1 MILALALTLATS
13 SAPVTRVIPEHRY
26 EAKLVRALD
35 GDTISVLVTARATTR
50 LPGRDLELSTS
61 TVETVRL
68 AGVNAPES
76 KGKCEAERKLAQ
88 EAKLYVE
95 GRLRGETFEVVTR
108 GQESEKFGRTLA
120 DIEVGGLSLSQELIR
135 RGLADPYHGE
145 KRDPDRWCGGGGR
158 R

>member
-1 MILALALTLATS
+1 MILALALSLATS

-26 EAKLVRALD
+26 EAKLVRVLD
-35 GDTISVLVTARATTR
+35 GDSVDVIVTARATTR

-61 TVETVRL
+61 SLETVRL

-88 EAKLYVE
+88 EARLYVE
-95 GRLRGETFEVVTR
+95 GRLRGETFEIVTR
-108 GQESEKFGRTLA
+108 GDEREKFGRVLA
-120 DIEVGGLSLSQELIR
+120 DIEVGGLSLSRELIR
-135 RGLADPYHGE
+135 RGFADPYHGE
-145 KRDPDRWCGGGGR
+145 KRDPDRWCGGGER